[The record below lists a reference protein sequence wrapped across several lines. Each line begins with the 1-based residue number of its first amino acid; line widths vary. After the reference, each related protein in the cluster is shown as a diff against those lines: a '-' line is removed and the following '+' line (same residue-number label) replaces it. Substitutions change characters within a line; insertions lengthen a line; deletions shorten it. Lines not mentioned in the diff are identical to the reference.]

1 MERIPMKKVVALL
14 ALVLA
19 TAALV
24 ACGDDNGAPT
34 TTETG
39 GEATTGAPAGGGE
52 GGSTIA
58 LEADPDGGLA
68 YATTTA
74 SAKAGDVTIDFSNPQ
89 PLEHDVVV
97 EDSSGNEVGGTDVIT
112 DSSASVTLQDMKPG
126 TYTFYCSVPGHR
138 DAGMEG
144 TLTVK

>member
-1 MERIPMKKVVALL
+1 MKKVAALL

-24 ACGDDNGAPT
+24 ACGDDNGTPTT

-39 GEATTGAPAGGGE
+39 GEATTGATGGGK

-58 LEADPDGGLA
+58 LEADPSGGLA
-68 YATTTA
+68 YTLTKA
-74 SAKAGDVTIDFSNPQ
+74 SAKAGDVTIDFNNPQ

-97 EDSSGNEVGGTDVIT
+97 EDSSGGEVGRTDVIT

-126 TYTFYCSVPGHR
+126 SYTFYCSVPGHR
-138 DAGMEG
+138 EGGMEG